1 MADRDFI
8 ARNAGILFPE
18 RIKQSRGVMSLFGL
32 ESGYVKDIQF
42 ISYHVLVIRERESS
56 GQ

>member
-8 ARNAGILFPE
+8 ARNAGILFRE

-42 ISYHVLVIRERESS
+42 ISYHVLVIRVRESS